1 MRNLRVWDGKH
12 IEVKLKEI
20 IPQLMEENEV
30 KDSAEK
36 VEECIKLVSDETMLD
51 GQRTIRGVM
60 RVGPSAKGKSKTIS
74 VAFCFRFSI
83 LLISRYSRRWRETSP
98 SCHTMS
104 IPSHI

>member
-60 RVGPSAKGKSKTIS
+60 RVGPSAKGNLRNHKQHPSSFVI
-74 VAFCFRFSI
+74 
-83 LLISRYSRRWRETSP
+83 YSLF
-98 SCHTMS
+98 
-104 IPSHI
+104 

>member
-36 VEECIKLVSDETMLD
+36 VEQCIKLVSDETMLD

-60 RVGPSAKGKSKTIS
+60 RVGPSAKGKPQTASFL
-74 VAFCFRFSI
+74 FCFRLFI
-83 LLISRYSRRWRETSP
+83 PLPSRYSCGWRETSP
-98 SCHTMS
+98 SCDTMS
-104 IPSHI
+104 IASNN